1 MSKTKSDIENIL
13 TLGPRTDLSKE
24 FSRASG
30 VALLLCEEAGH
41 LEVLFIKRALNPNDN
56 WSGHLAFPGGKKDEK
71 DASLLD
77 ACLRE
82 VHEEVGILLDKNSL
96 IGSLDDL
103 QARKRGHLLEF
114 YIQPFVFYLPQ
125 KPAIVPD
132 PQEVEKTLWMPLDY
146 LLNVANHTEYVFE
159 RDSMK
164 LALPAIQFPDGDVL
178 WGLTYMMIQNLF
190 WKIQNYRQ

>member
-1 MSKTKSDIENIL
+1 MSKTKSDIEKVL
-13 TLGPRTDLSKE
+13 TQGPRTDLSKD

-41 LEVLFIKRALNPNDN
+41 LEVLFIKRALNPSDN
-56 WSGHLAFPGGKKDEK
+56 WSGHLAFPGGKKDET

-77 ACLRE
+77 ACVRE
-82 VHEEVGILLDKNSL
+82 VREEVGVILDQSCL

-103 QARKRGHLLEF
+103 QARKRGNLLEF

-125 KPAIVPD
+125 KPKLIPD
-132 PQEVEKTLWMPLDY
+132 PKEVERTLWVSLDY
-146 LLNVANHTEYVFE
+146 LLNVANRTEYKFQ
-159 RDSMK
+159 RDNMK